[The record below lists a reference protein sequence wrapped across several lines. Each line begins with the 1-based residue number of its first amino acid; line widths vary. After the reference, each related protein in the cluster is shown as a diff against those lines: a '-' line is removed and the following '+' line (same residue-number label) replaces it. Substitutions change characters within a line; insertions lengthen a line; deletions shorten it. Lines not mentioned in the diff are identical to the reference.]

1 MHNQKQDYWKRY
13 FDDERRNKVT
23 QPISTVRPTPLIRKS
38 KTPEQREIQFL
49 KSEIN
54 SYRKILQDEKQ
65 TNENLL
71 REMFRQKDK
80 ATLYFTQLQEIK
92 KCLLKAKVH
101 K

>member
-1 MHNQKQDYWKRY
+1 MHDQKQDYWKRY
-13 FDDERRNKVT
+13 FDDERRNKIT
-23 QPISTVRPTPLIRKS
+23 QQCSTARPIPLIRKS

-80 ATLYFTQLQEIK
+80 ATLYFPNYK
-92 KCLLKAKVH
+92 KLKSVY
-101 K
+101 

>member
-1 MHNQKQDYWKRY
+1 MHEQKQDYWKRY
-13 FDDERRNKVT
+13 FDDERRNKIT
-23 QPISTVRPTPLIRKS
+23 QQCSTARPIPLIRKS